1 MPTARELLEQADA
14 LMRRNRQMAERA
26 VRGPAV
32 GPTTLPDE
40 APAARI
46 EPGLRTAP
54 PPAEPAPRA
63 APEPAAA
70 PAPAT
75 RVEPVPPSP
84 VVEEADI
91 PVLEEVVAPEA
102 RAGEADDFPV
112 LTDAIDEIEVSSP
125 PVDEGEPSDWLMPPA
140 EDESVLGPAPPSVA
154 VVPPV
159 KPESVAAAS
168 AGGPPTADVESALS
182 APRRPEIEDL
192 AAQAEATSDLD
203 VTIRRDVP
211 TLGAPAAPR
220 SAPPEI
226 EDLAEA
232 SLADLDP
239 DVTWTRPV
247 RPAAAAALAARPA
260 ALDPGAPA
268 VQAAPASAGLPP
280 GTDWD
285 ALAEEI
291 RMQVLQRIDLF
302 TDTGL
307 RDRLGERLKPIVD
320 RASADLVATI
330 NQHVGELLR
339 AYVAEAIEREIDR
352 WRASH

>member
-1 MPTARELLEQADA
+1 VPTARELLEQADA

-26 VRGPAV
+26 VGGPAV

-102 RAGEADDFPV
+102 PAGEADDFPV

-140 EDESVLGPAPPSVA
+140 EEESVLGPAPPSVA

-260 ALDPGAPA
+260 ALEPGAPA